1 MDPSNFV
8 VSANIIPEIALF
20 QLDLTQN
27 ASWSINSLKVY
38 QKKVL
43 AGSISGAKRTIALD
57 ARVVQLIACALMLT
71 MLALVGL

>member
-43 AGSISGAKRTIALD
+43 AGSISGAKRTITLD
-57 ARVVQLIACALMLT
+57 ARVVPLIACALMLT